1 MGCGHYIGQEYTNA
15 QQLSSSI
22 NKAYQVLKEPLL
34 RAKYIL
40 HLNNIDISESES
52 VQDPQLLMETWESRE
67 KLEEAESED
76 EVKSI
81 KLECDD
87 LSDAFNA
94 KDFVRAK
101 ELTIKLEYWNITQK
115 ATINWSPGKKSKFHH

>member
-1 MGCGHYIGQEYTNA
+1 QEYTNA